1 MSELN
6 YKQFMDW
13 IQTHPNEK
21 NTNIEKL
28 YCFGNKL
35 TSLPTELGLCTQL
48 QELNCSDNQLTS
60 LPTELGLCTQ
70 LQYLYCFGN
79 KLTSLPTELGLCTQL
94 QYLDCSGN
102 KLTSLPVELGLC
114 TQLRTLC
121 CSHNQLT
128 SLPVELG
135 LCTQLR
141 RLVCY
146 HNQLTSLPTEL
157 GLCSQLQYLDCYHN
171 QLTSLPTELGLCT
184 QLQKL
189 ICSHNQLTF
198 IPVELGLCT
207 QLLYLYYSNNPIEY
221 IPPNIVRLL
230 NRNMNTQ
237 HIYNDTQSVHNHSIQ
252 QGIRNGIMYLL
263 TKKPTITLDELTQ
276 QILTEPILSEQSKR
290 LLMEYTENE
299 EVHSIFNIT
308 FKELLVNVISHVNT
322 FDTTMQHNFFEILN
336 TEITDSE
343 CKCFTGRLSRLV
355 NSLNGLDEHI
365 QVHISENEQIGNI
378 IIVCKN
384 KINSEYSVELHKEM
398 VRSELLLRNVGID
411 TIEKW
416 LEYITE

>member
-1 MSELN
+1 MSELS

-13 IQTHPNEK
+13 IQTHTNEK
-21 NTNIEKL
+21 NTNIKKL
-28 YCFGNKL
+28 YCY
-35 TSLPTELGLCTQL
+35 S
-48 QELNCSDNQLTS
+48 NQLTS

-70 LQYLYCFGN
+70 LQYLYCSHNQLTSLPTELGLFTQLQYLYCSYNQLTSLPSELELFTQLQIFDCSYNQLTSLPTELGLCTQLHRLYCDNNQLTSLPTELGLCTQLRTLVCFGN
-79 KLTSLPTELGLCTQL
+79 NLTSLPTELGLCTQL
-94 QYLDCSGN
+94 QYLD
-102 KLTSLPVELGLC
+102 
-114 TQLRTLC
+114 
-121 CSHNQLT
+121 
-128 SLPVELG
+128 
-135 LCTQLR
+135 
-141 RLVCY
+141 
-146 HNQLTSLPTEL
+146 
-157 GLCSQLQYLDCYHN
+157 
-171 QLTSLPTELGLCT
+171 
-184 QLQKL
+184 
-189 ICSHNQLTF
+189 
-198 IPVELGLCT
+198 
-207 QLLYLYYSNNPIEY
+207 YSNNPIEY

-308 FKELLVNVISHVNT
+308 FKELLLNVISHVNT

>member
-1 MSELN
+1 LTSLPSELGLCTQLQYLHCSDN
-6 YKQFMDW
+6 Q
-13 IQTHPNEK
+13 
-21 NTNIEKL
+21 
-28 YCFGNKL
+28 L

-48 QELNCSDNQLTS
+48 QMLYCHNNQLTSFPTELGLCSQLQYLSCSDNQLTS

-70 LQYLYCFGN
+70 LQYLN
-79 KLTSLPTELGLCTQL
+79 
-94 QYLDCSGN
+94 
-102 KLTSLPVELGLC
+102 
-114 TQLRTLC
+114 
-121 CSHNQLT
+121 
-128 SLPVELG
+128 
-135 LCTQLR
+135 
-141 RLVCY
+141 
-146 HNQLTSLPTEL
+146 
-157 GLCSQLQYLDCYHN
+157 
-171 QLTSLPTELGLCT
+171 
-184 QLQKL
+184 
-189 ICSHNQLTF
+189 CSHNQLTF

-207 QLLYLYYSNNPIEY
+207 QLQILNYSNNPIEY

-230 NRNMNTQ
+230 NRNRNTQ

-308 FKELLVNVISHVNT
+308 FKELLLNVISHVNT

-384 KINSEYSVELHKEM
+384 RMNSEYSVELHKEM

>member
-1 MSELN
+1 MSQFN

-13 IQTHPNEK
+13 IQTNPNEK

-28 YCFGNKL
+28 Y
-35 TSLPTELGLCTQL
+35 
-48 QELNCSDNQLTS
+48 CSDNQLTS

-70 LQYLYCFGN
+70 LQYL
-79 KLTSLPTELGLCTQL
+79 
-94 QYLDCSGN
+94 D
-102 KLTSLPVELGLC
+102 
-114 TQLRTLC
+114 
-121 CSHNQLT
+121 
-128 SLPVELG
+128 
-135 LCTQLR
+135 
-141 RLVCY
+141 
-146 HNQLTSLPTEL
+146 
-157 GLCSQLQYLDCYHN
+157 
-171 QLTSLPTELGLCT
+171 
-184 QLQKL
+184 
-189 ICSHNQLTF
+189 
-198 IPVELGLCT
+198 
-207 QLLYLYYSNNPIEY
+207 YSNNPIEY

-230 NRNMNTQ
+230 NRNRNTQ

-384 KINSEYSVELHKEM
+384 RMNSKYSVELHKEM
-398 VRSELLLRNVGID
+398 VRSELLLRNVDID

>member
-94 QYLDCSGN
+94 QYLD
-102 KLTSLPVELGLC
+102 
-114 TQLRTLC
+114 
-121 CSHNQLT
+121 
-128 SLPVELG
+128 
-135 LCTQLR
+135 
-141 RLVCY
+141 
-146 HNQLTSLPTEL
+146 
-157 GLCSQLQYLDCYHN
+157 
-171 QLTSLPTELGLCT
+171 
-184 QLQKL
+184 
-189 ICSHNQLTF
+189 
-198 IPVELGLCT
+198 
-207 QLLYLYYSNNPIEY
+207 YSNNPIEY

-230 NRNMNTQ
+230 NRNRNTQ

-308 FKELLVNVISHVNT
+308 FKELLLNVISHVNT